1 MVVATAVKG
10 ETLGMQGIMEI
21 LEETSEVREYSRQLA
36 QKSRELEKATTELRA
51 ANERL
56 QELDRLKDE
65 IVATASHELR
75 TPLTSIRAFS
85 EILQGNPEL
94 ERAQREEFLAIIVK
108 ETERLTRLLNDVLDL
123 AKIESGRMEW
133 HPGDHDLRDIVAD
146 AVASVSQL
154 FSEGQ
159 IALTQSLPDTPAI
172 ALVDRDRMQQLVIN
186 LLSNACKFCPEIGGH
201 VLVELAEENDHYRFA
216 VTDNG
221 LGIPTDNLER
231 VFDKFHQA
239 SNSRSGQ
246 IKGTG
251 LGLAISRGIA
261 EHHGGRIWA
270 ENARHGG
277 ATFVCTVPFGQKPD

>member
-1 MVVATAVKG
+1 MG
-10 ETLGMQGIMEI
+10 
-21 LEETSEVREYSRQLA
+21 R
-36 QKSRELEKATTELRA
+36 
-51 ANERL
+51 
-56 QELDRLKDE
+56 
-65 IVATASHELR
+65 
-75 TPLTSIRAFS
+75 
-85 EILQGNPEL
+85 
-94 ERAQREEFLAIIVK
+94 
-108 ETERLTRLLNDVLDL
+108 VL
-123 AKIESGRMEW
+123 
-133 HPGDHDLRDIVAD
+133 VN
-146 AVASVSQL
+146 QN
-154 FSEGQ
+154 
-159 IALTQSLPDTPAI
+159 
-172 ALVDRDRMQQLVIN
+172 QLVIN